1 MSKDEKMQILQE
13 SIEKEKTLANLS
25 KTLELSEFEVLGYV
39 RELKNKGVNISY
51 YEKNGEAFVV
61 RNDHPDFS
69 KENSYRIE
77 ENIDEVTKVAVISD
91 LRFGSKHEQIAILND
106 MYKKFAE
113 SGIKYVLIA
122 GNLIEGIYT
131 GNDALEFGRS
141 LITNDAMAQA
151 DHLIEFFPKV
161 DGIKTL
167 FITGKNE
174 HKCSKKLNV
183 GEYIAK
189 NRNDMIYLGPKSC
202 TVYFNNVSFKLE
214 QLKKG
219 DAYTIAYPPQKYS
232 RSMSSYE
239 DFDVVLLSGTLS
251 AQHFPQIRDTQIFA
265 IPSVVERTP
274 KMVDVNHQNTIGAL
288 LFDIHYSKT
297 GKLKRLVPT
306 VSPYYVPSKENYL
319 TVKKLNMVQNEKGE
333 LVSLNEE
340 IKNSHAYFDRLDKI
354 YRLMKKEQSFDSL
367 KNKLDMKDEELIGVI
382 DILQEYGRPIEI
394 VDVNGELVVRK
405 FFQKRHHYE
414 IKPPKEELHKKELF
428 VASDTHYGSIW
439 TQPSMINTG
448 AYEAYNRGI
457 TDALHIGDITD
468 GDYSRI
474 RPNHV
479 NEVFL
484 FGATGQLDYTVKHL
498 PKYPGMKW
506 HVIAG
511 SHDQTHQFNYGMVLG
526 EELEKRRPDVEY
538 LGQDR
543 AIFNVDNCKIELF
556 HPGGGTSR
564 IYSTKPQNG
573 IDQMQSRTKPNLS
586 IRGHYH
592 KVYYMLYRNI
602 HTILAPCNVDQSSF
616 MMKNEIPNLMGNYF
630 LTIYY
635 DDNGDIHY
643 LTAEPMIFEQ
653 KDVRKNDYEN
663 PKKSIKNKILTL
675 NK

>member
-428 VASDTHYGSIW
+428 VASDTHYG
-439 TQPSMINTG
+439 
-448 AYEAYNRGI
+448 
-457 TDALHIGDITD
+457 L
-468 GDYSRI
+468 
-474 RPNHV
+474 
-479 NEVFL
+479 
-484 FGATGQLDYTVKHL
+484 
-498 PKYPGMKW
+498 
-506 HVIAG
+506 
-511 SHDQTHQFNYGMVLG
+511 
-526 EELEKRRPDVEY
+526 
-538 LGQDR
+538 
-543 AIFNVDNCKIELF
+543 
-556 HPGGGTSR
+556 
-564 IYSTKPQNG
+564 
-573 IDQMQSRTKPNLS
+573 
-586 IRGHYH
+586 
-592 KVYYMLYRNI
+592 
-602 HTILAPCNVDQSSF
+602 
-616 MMKNEIPNLMGNYF
+616 
-630 LTIYY
+630 
-635 DDNGDIHY
+635 
-643 LTAEPMIFEQ
+643 
-653 KDVRKNDYEN
+653 
-663 PKKSIKNKILTL
+663 
-675 NK
+675 